1 MTPFQMAPRTW
12 TETRTKR
19 WLAGTEGRE
28 RRSEREKHFAFILTL
43 WVKDQRGLA
52 DAPGHML
59 EVPAKTETETVEVS
73 LTDIEAGIASPNL
86 SGRDFRHSRLLLRA
100 GQMSLCQP
108 LPDIHILNHIYH
120 LHRIRPIFLQSTVVN
135 LYLKSAWE
143 PRRIVHWLL
152 KNHGQIIE
160 DRASRLRSN

>member
-28 RRSEREKHFAFILTL
+28 RRSEGEKHFAFILTL

-73 LTDIEAGIASPNL
+73 LTDIEADIASPNL

-108 LPDIHILNHIYH
+108 LPDIHTLNHIYH
-120 LHRIRPIFLQSTVVN
+120 LHRIRSILLAAYRSELIPEVRLGTASDRALAVE
-135 LYLKSAWE
+135 E
-143 PRRIVHWLL
+143 PRS
-152 KNHGQIIE
+152 
-160 DRASRLRSN
+160 DY